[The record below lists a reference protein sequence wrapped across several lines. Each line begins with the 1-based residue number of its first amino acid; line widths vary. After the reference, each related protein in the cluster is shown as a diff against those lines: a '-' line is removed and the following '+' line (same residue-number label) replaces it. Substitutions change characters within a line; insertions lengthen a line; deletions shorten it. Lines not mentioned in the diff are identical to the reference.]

1 MLFVT
6 FVKELLTHGT
16 CVPTAAVGPPPQW
29 HDPHAAPAPTCTPQ
43 THRHASRSSPD
54 SLGARRPTSACHAR
68 TLGGRTATAR
78 NPTASAAHI
87 APARAT
93 AAPARRAAIGTL
105 VGAVD
110 AAAALLG
117 AQLVERML
125 PTEHAEEVGR
135 ERRSE
140 AVEIESQ

>member
-1 MLFVT
+1 M
-6 FVKELLTHGT
+6 
-16 CVPTAAVGPPPQW
+16 
-29 HDPHAAPAPTCTPQ
+29 
-43 THRHASRSSPD
+43 
-54 SLGARRPTSACHAR
+54 
-68 TLGGRTATAR
+68 
-78 NPTASAAHI
+78 ASAARI